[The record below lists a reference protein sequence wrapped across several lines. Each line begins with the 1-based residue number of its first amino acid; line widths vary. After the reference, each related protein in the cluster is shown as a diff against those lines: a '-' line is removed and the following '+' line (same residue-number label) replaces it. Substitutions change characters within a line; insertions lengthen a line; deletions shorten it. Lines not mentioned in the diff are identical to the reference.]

1 MSCTWFIAYS
11 LCGCIQWQW
20 FHVKQHWRRPRCI
33 KHDCCV
39 SDWIDGGYCCV
50 ILLLITLMFQ
60 TCDEGTHWSA
70 FWLYSIA
77 DMMTMMLALH
87 PAKHNEP
94 FAEQRHA
101 ALYAK
106 PKCVKRK
113 IRRGAKSCFPSRAL
127 ATFQVEGVA
136 SSLIMS
142 CFFLSSRGVRRAV
155 GSNPP
160 DEPQHLEV
168 NYAFVLT
175 HK

>member
-1 MSCTWFIAYS
+1 MIHCLFIVRLHPVAVIPREAALTPSTMYKTWL
-11 LCGCIQWQW
+11 LCFWLD
-20 FHVKQHWRRPRCI
+20 RRR
-33 KHDCCV
+33 
-39 SDWIDGGYCCV
+39 
-50 ILLLITLMFQ
+50 LLLCYLVANYSDVPNMWWRNPLKCFLIVFNSWHDDNDAGFAPGQ
-60 TCDEGTHWSA
+60 TQWTFCRTKTRS
-70 FWLYSIA
+70 FIC
-77 DMMTMMLALH
+77 
-87 PAKHNEP
+87 
-94 FAEQRHA
+94 
-101 ALYAK
+101 K

-160 DEPQHLEV
+160 DETQHLEV